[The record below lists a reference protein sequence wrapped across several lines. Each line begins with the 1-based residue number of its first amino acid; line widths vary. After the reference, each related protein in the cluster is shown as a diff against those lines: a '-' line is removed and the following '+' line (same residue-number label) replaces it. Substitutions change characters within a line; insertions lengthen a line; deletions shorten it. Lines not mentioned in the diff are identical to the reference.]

1 MLILVLFCVL
11 TLAPKEIRCSYS
23 ESQKLDVIYWEIK
36 PYIFRNE
43 RGEMDG
49 IVPRIFQLAH
59 HLCRK
64 VVNGTEHLHDFARY
78 AHPEKNRHDFRD
90 LLHFGKYGHDKL
102 GNVTESNAFWV
113 PVFSYVDAQRERF
126 VDEKKLTSFR
136 LLQSKHIAVIVPRYM
151 ISLPNK
157 IVKGILSCQ
166 QIFVIAFIL
175 AVLFGI
181 IVWFLEHFNNT
192 DYPEEFYKG
201 CLTSLWWSM
210 VSMTTVGYGDVVPKS
225 FCGRMVGIAWLFV
238 GLMLGC
244 VMTATMTD
252 VVAGVDDIK
261 IYGKTVSVLSDSYE
275 EKIASKDYGALTVSA
290 SSYEDVIMQVRR
302 GKTFAALINADVAA
316 WYQES
321 ITDGNNPN
329 PLHIVKLLPANIN
342 VNCLVAAEP
351 NPLIREV
358 FKCMFKQKE
367 EVYDS
372 SYEYFQRYCN
382 TETLFIGSMLDIL
395 HDSSVFQGLIA
406 VIFIV
411 IFLGLLSDMWKYF
424 NRKITV
430 DKERIRVKNYQNGRN
445 SRLVSANPEGGGGA
459 SAPLGPHTATVATL
473 KTSANGEQKTLIPA
487 HV

>member
-1 MLILVLFCVL
+1 MKVLSSSVLLFRIL
-11 TLAPKEIRCSYS
+11 TLLLPQEARSSYS
-23 ESQKLDVIYWEIK
+23 NNQRLDVIYWEIK

-64 VVNGTEHLHDFARY
+64 VVNGTEHLHGFAKY
-78 AHPEKNRHDFRD
+78 AHRENNRHDFRD
-90 LLHFGKYGHDKL
+90 LLHFGKYEISKL
-102 GNVTESNAFWV
+102 KNVTESNAFWV
-113 PVFSYVDAQRERF
+113 PVFSYVDAQREVF
-126 VDEKKLTSFR
+126 IHEKKLTSFR

-157 IVKGILSCQ
+157 IIKGILSCQ
-166 QIFVIAFIL
+166 QIFIIAVIL
-175 AVLFGI
+175 AVFFGI
-181 IVWFLEHFNNT
+181 FVWFLEHFRNE
-192 DYPEEFYKG
+192 DYPSEFYKG
-201 CLTSLWWSM
+201 SLTSLWWSM

-225 FCGRMVGIAWLFV
+225 FSGRFVGIVWLFV

-275 EKIASKDYGALTVSA
+275 EKIASKDYGALTVPA
-290 SSYEDVIMQVRR
+290 SSYEDVIMQVRQ
-302 GKTFAALINADVAA
+302 GKAFAALINADVTA

-321 ITDGNNPN
+321 ITDGSDPN

-342 VNCLVAAEP
+342 VNCLVSAEP

-382 TETLFIGSMLDIL
+382 IETLFIGSMLDIL
-395 HDSSVFQGLIA
+395 RDSPVFQGLVA
-406 VIFIV
+406 VIFIM
-411 IFLGLLSDMWKYF
+411 IFLGLLSDLWKYF
-424 NRKITV
+424 NRKITE
-430 DKERIRVKNYQNGRN
+430 DKKRLRKQKRRNGVATPQNGRQQQT
-445 SRLVSANPEGGGGA
+445 LLPAN
-459 SAPLGPHTATVATL
+459 V
-473 KTSANGEQKTLIPA
+473 
-487 HV
+487 

>member
-1 MLILVLFCVL
+1 MKILLFSSVSLFCIFNL
-11 TLAPKEIRCSYS
+11 LLAEEVHHSYS
-23 ESQKLDVIYWEIK
+23 DSQRLDVIYWEIK
-36 PYIFRNE
+36 PYIFKNE
-43 RGEMDG
+43 LGEMDG
-49 IVPRIFQLAH
+49 IIPRIFQLAH

-64 VVNGTEHLHDFARY
+64 VVNGTEHLHGFAKYVHR
-78 AHPEKNRHDFRD
+78 ADSRHEFRD
-90 LLHFGKYGHDKL
+90 LLHFGEYKSSSLK
-102 GNVTESNAFWV
+102 NVTESNAFWV
-113 PVFSYVDAQRERF
+113 PVFSYIDAQRETF
-126 VDEKKLTSFR
+126 IHQKMLTSFR

-157 IVKGILSCQ
+157 IIKGILSCQ
-166 QIFVIAFIL
+166 QIFVIAVIL
-175 AVLFGI
+175 AIFFGI
-181 IVWFLEHFNNT
+181 FVWFLEHFKNQ
-192 DYPEEFYKG
+192 DYPDEFYKG
-201 CLTSLWWSM
+201 SLTSLWWSM

-225 FCGRMVGIAWLFV
+225 CCGRFVGIAWLFV

-275 EKIASKDYGALTVSA
+275 EKIASKDYGALTVPA
-290 SSYEDVIMQVRR
+290 SSYEDVILQVRQ
-302 GKTFAALINADVAA
+302 GKAYAALINADVTA

-321 ITDGNNPN
+321 ITDGSDPN

-342 VNCLVAAEP
+342 INCLVSAEP

-395 HDSSVFQGLIA
+395 HDSSMFQGLVA
-406 VIFIV
+406 VIFIM
-411 IFLGLLSDMWKYF
+411 IFLGLLSDLWKF
-424 NRKITV
+424 FKQKVTE
-430 DKERIRVKNYQNGRN
+430 DKERIRIKYNGKNEVVTTHPENGHRQHQQA
-445 SRLVSANPEGGGGA
+445 LLPAN
-459 SAPLGPHTATVATL
+459 V
-473 KTSANGEQKTLIPA
+473 
-487 HV
+487 